1 MKVAVMLITLLL
13 SMTIQKGKIVADTNI
28 DIRIKKLPIFK
39 YEMSEA
45 DIINWTIAFEK
56 LDLMDHEYV
65 NNIKPILKKNI
76 NTLNKNEILT
86 YITYIIRSERFNE
99 GFLFQHKKELAFL
112 VKKLKINNKLN
123 LINKKNFIIREF

>member
-1 MKVAVMLITLLL
+1 MKIALTLITLLI
-13 SMTIQKGKIVADTNI
+13 SMTIQKGTDANI
-28 DIRIKKLPIFK
+28 DIRIKKLPIFTNG
-39 YEMSEA
+39 MSDAE
-45 DIINWTIAFEK
+45 IINWTIAFER

-65 NNIKPILKKNI
+65 NNIKPILKKSI

-112 VKKLKINNKLN
+112 VKKLKMNN
-123 LINKKNFIIREF
+123 

>member
-1 MKVAVMLITLLL
+1 MKISLILIALLL
-13 SMTIQKGKIVADTNI
+13 SMTIQKGKIWAETNI

-39 YEMSEA
+39 YDMSEA

-56 LDLMDHEYV
+56 LDLMDYEYV

-76 NTLNKNEILT
+76 NALKRNEILT

-99 GFLFQHKKELAFL
+99 GFLFHHKKELSFL
-112 VKKLKINNKLN
+112 VKKLKMNYKLN
-123 LINKKNFIIREF
+123 VINFKNL

>member
-1 MKVAVMLITLLL
+1 MKVSLILIALLL
-13 SMTIQKGKIVADTNI
+13 SMTIQKGKIWAETNI

-39 YEMSEA
+39 YDMSEA

-56 LDLMDHEYV
+56 LDLMDYEYV

-76 NTLNKNEILT
+76 NALNRNEILT

-99 GFLFQHKKELAFL
+99 GFLFHHKKELSFL
-112 VKKLKINNKLN
+112 VKKLKMNYKLN
-123 LINKKNFIIREF
+123 VINFKNL

>member
-1 MKVAVMLITLLL
+1 MKISLILIALLL
-13 SMTIQKGKIVADTNI
+13 SMTIQKGKIWAETNI

-39 YEMSEA
+39 YDMSEA

-56 LDLMDHEYV
+56 LDLMDYEYV

-76 NTLNKNEILT
+76 NALNRNEILT

-99 GFLFQHKKELAFL
+99 GFLFHHKKELAFL
-112 VKKLKINNKLN
+112 VKKLKMNYKLN
-123 LINKKNFIIREF
+123 VINFKNL